1 MEVGLKS
8 RKLAP
13 GSAVILLKM
22 SGGDW
27 SDVDDGQR
35 T

>member
-1 MEVGLKS
+1 MEVELKS

-22 SGGDW
+22 PGGDW
-27 SDVDDGQR
+27 SALDEDQR